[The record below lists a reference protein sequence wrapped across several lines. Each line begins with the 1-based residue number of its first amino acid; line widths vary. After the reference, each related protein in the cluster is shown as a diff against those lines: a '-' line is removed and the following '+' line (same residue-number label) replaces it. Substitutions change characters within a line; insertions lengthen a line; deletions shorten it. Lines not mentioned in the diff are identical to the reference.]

1 MKDEKTCAAMRE
13 YYQRIWDS
21 GYSDLAKV
29 QREINRLKPKAL
41 PFLEACCR
49 YLNRC

>member
-29 QREINRLKPKAL
+29 KEKLIDKT
-41 PFLEACCR
+41 
-49 YLNRC
+49 

>member
-1 MKDEKTCAAMRE
+1 MKDEKTCTAMRE

-29 QREINRLKPKAL
+29 REINRLKPKGAAFSRSMLSL
-41 PFLEACCR
+41 P
-49 YLNRC
+49 

>member
-1 MKDEKTCAAMRE
+1 MRE

-29 QREINRLKPKAL
+29 KEKLKIKPKAL